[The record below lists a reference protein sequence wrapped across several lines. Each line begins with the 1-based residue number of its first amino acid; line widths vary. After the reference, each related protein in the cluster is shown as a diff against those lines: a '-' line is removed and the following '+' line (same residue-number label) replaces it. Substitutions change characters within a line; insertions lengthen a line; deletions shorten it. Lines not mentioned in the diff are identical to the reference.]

1 MDRKILFLALFVAAI
16 SAPVFATV
24 CGCEPQPGD
33 IYNQCETICND
44 KNVNDNY
51 YGTHY
56 ENSPYVGQ
64 GSLAVQDCIKA
75 YGKLVLSNAQTSGI
89 PNALKQIFQLIMQE
103 SSCGA
108 EAVGNNGLPKG
119 QSATWGC
126 GLMQI
131 ESVHAGEYKNIIWPV
146 SRDYDSSANS
156 CFYPPNN
163 IMMGVSIYSHYT
175 AAMGGD
181 PVQGMCAYNRGIA
194 GARSY
199 GASACAA
206 MVQATYLRHQV
217 PETDVILN
225 QINQGS

>member
-1 MDRKILFLALFVAAI
+1 MDRKSLSLIFILAI
-16 SAPVFATV
+16 IASTYATV
-24 CGCEPQPGD
+24 CGCEYPSGD
-33 IYNQCETICND
+33 KYAQCEIVCED
-44 KNVNDNY
+44 KTVNDYY

-89 PNALKQIFQLIMQE
+89 PNALKQIFQLVMQE
-103 SSCGA
+103 SSCNA

-119 QSATWGC
+119 QSASWGC

-131 ESVHAGEYKNIIWPV
+131 ESVHAGEYNSINWPS
-146 SRDYDSSANS
+146 SRDYDTSSSS

-163 IMMGVSIYSHYT
+163 VMMGVAIYSRYT

-181 PVQGMCAYNRGIA
+181 PVQGMCAYNRGIT
-194 GARSY
+194 GARNF

-217 PETDVILN
+217 PETDEVLR
-225 QINQGS
+225 QIQQGS